1 MDDIK
6 KILKKYFT
14 IIIIMLVCFGLS
26 WPISLIKT
34 IKAHTAKK
42 MSFRFTL
49 LIILGYLAGISAK
62 LMSRTINYVCVIYII
77 NLVVVCMNLVV
88 YFVNKSYDKELM

>member
-1 MDDIK
+1 MNDFFEA
-6 KILKKYFT
+6 L
-14 IIIIMLVCFGLS
+14 MLVCFGLS
-26 WPISLIKT
+26 WPISLIKN
-34 IKAHTAKK
+34 IKANTAKN

-62 LMSRTINYVCVIYII
+62 LMSRTINYVFVIYII

>member
-1 MDDIK
+1 MNDFFEA
-6 KILKKYFT
+6 L
-14 IIIIMLVCFGLS
+14 MLVCFGLS
-26 WPISLIKT
+26 WPISLIKN
-34 IKAHTAKK
+34 IKAHTAKN

-62 LMSRTINYVCVIYII
+62 LMSKTINYVFVIYII

>member
-1 MDDIK
+1 MNDFFEA
-6 KILKKYFT
+6 L
-14 IIIIMLVCFGLS
+14 MLVCFGLS
-26 WPISLIKT
+26 WPISLIKN
-34 IKAHTAKK
+34 IKAHTAKN

-62 LMSRTINYVCVIYII
+62 LMSRTINYVFVIYII

>member
-1 MDDIK
+1 MNDFFEA
-6 KILKKYFT
+6 L
-14 IIIIMLVCFGLS
+14 MLVCFGLS
-26 WPISLIKT
+26 WQISLIKN
-34 IKAHTAKK
+34 IKAHTAKN

-62 LMSRTINYVCVIYII
+62 LMSRTINYVFVIYII